1 MELFLSTKL
10 SVPLL
15 QVMLLLVVTT
25 TALLFGRSKL
35 ALLMI
40 YIFTLYLGYVHNGGL
55 FDSIQKLTMF
65 TTIYFVFGLSTLL
78 LAAIGFFV
86 DQSQSYRENLY

>member
-1 MELFLSTKL
+1 MEFFLSTQL
-10 SVPLL
+10 SIPLYL
-15 QVMLLLVVTT
+15 FMLLLALTT

-55 FDSIQKLTMF
+55 FDSMEKLTMF
-65 TTIYFVFGLSTLL
+65 TTIYFVFGLATLL

>member
-1 MELFLSTKL
+1 MELFLSTQL
-10 SVPLL
+10 SIPLL
-15 QVMLLLVVTT
+15 QVMLLLAVMT

-65 TTIYFVFGLSTLL
+65 TTIYFVLGSAIVV

>member
-1 MELFLSTKL
+1 MEFFLSTQL
-10 SVPLL
+10 SIPLYL
-15 QVMLLLVVTT
+15 FMLLLALTT
-25 TALLFGRSKL
+25 TALLLGRNRL

-40 YIFTLYLGYVHNGGL
+40 YVFTMYLGYVHNGI
-55 FDSIQKLTMF
+55 SVNKVTIF
-65 TTIYFVFGLSTLL
+65 TIIYFVFGLATLL

>member
-1 MELFLSTKL
+1 MEFFLSTQL
-10 SVPLL
+10 SIPLYL
-15 QVMLLLVVTT
+15 FMLLLAMMT
-25 TALLFGRSKL
+25 TALFFGRSKL

-40 YIFTLYLGYVHNGGL
+40 YIFTLYLGYVHNG
-55 FDSIQKLTMF
+55 DSVDKVTIF
-65 TTIYFVFGLSTLL
+65 TIIYFVFGLVTLL